1 MRRRR
6 KDAEQPDQPDHGSDA
21 GPETSPDGGTA
32 LAEGP
37 EAGPAGRGPWD
48 AADKPVGE
56 NDPGRAHL
64 GALSVP
70 GHPEVELRL
79 QVEESSGAVAAV
91 LMVTQEG
98 ALEVRPFAASR
109 NHDMWAEVLP
119 QIRADIVRQGGQAE
133 ELDGPYGPALRTLV
147 AAQTPDGETVRQPTM
162 LLGVNGPRWLLRV
175 TAFGRP
181 AVEWQEDGLLERQ
194 LADVVVIRGSGPMA
208 PGDMLPLTLPAEAR
222 RSEG

>member
-6 KDAEQPDQPDHGSDA
+6 KDAEPQDPVEAPEVAHEEDA
-21 GPETSPDGGTA
+21 AT
-32 LAEGP
+32 GP
-37 EAGPAGRGPWD
+37 EAGVPTTGRGPWD
-48 AADKPVGE
+48 ASDKPVEEGQ
-56 NDPGRAHL
+56 PGRAHL
-64 GALSVP
+64 GSLSVP

-91 LMVTQEG
+91 LMVTPEG

-109 NHDMWAEVLP
+109 NHDMWSEVLP

-133 ELDGPYGPALRTLV
+133 DLDGPYGPALRTVV
-147 AAQTPDGETVRQPTM
+147 AAQTPEGETVRQPTL

-181 AVEWQEDGLLERQ
+181 AVQWQDDGLLERQ
-194 LADVVVIRGSGPMA
+194 LADMVVIRGSGPMA
-208 PGDMLPLTLPAEAR
+208 PGDMLPLTLPPEAR